1 LSCGILL
8 TTVLQHSFMMVAIMT
23 FKHACQF
30 KIQPT
35 LITKS
40 YEIVSL
46 VFGFVPLIISLER
59 PDKQKN
65 KPKRS
70 LIATGLLALLTLTG
84 CQTTP
89 SDDLTSGTRYQPSTQ
104 PSNNRNLDQ
113 QEIARVR
120 TSLAAQYIRKNEL
133 DTAQQQLEK
142 AFAADSR
149 YAPAYDMMGV
159 LLQQEGS
166 RLNLE
171 KADQYFKKAI
181 ALDKD
186 FEQARNNY
194 GVYLSQMKR
203 YSEAVE
209 QFEIAGSA
217 LGYDGRIGA
226 LENLGRTYLQLDNH
240 PAAAKVFLRAL
251 EGNRN
256 SLIAHI
262 ELVDLLLEQQ
272 RVSQAQRLY
281 EETLV
286 LVQGQSTSP
295 RLLLQGIKLAAAQND
310 RTTRQQLAQQLLSA
324 YPLSEEAK
332 KLKTWL
338 NNPEAP
344 WK

>member
-1 LSCGILL
+1 MTSKYACPLNAQPHAC
-8 TTVLQHSFMMVAIMT
+8 TTVSAF
-23 FKHACQF
+23 CQ
-30 KIQPT
+30 T
-35 LITKS
+35 S
-40 YEIVSL
+40 
-46 VFGFVPLIISLER
+46 IISKVR
-59 PDKQKN
+59 GNQKGRS
-65 KPKRS
+65 KRTMFAS
-70 LIATGLLALLTLTG
+70 ALVALLLSG

-89 SDDLTSGTRYQPSTQ
+89 ANDLTGGTRYQTSTQ
-104 PSNNRNLDQ
+104 PTNNGSIDK
-113 QEIARVR
+113 QEVARVR

-166 RLNLE
+166 PINLK

-186 FEQARNNY
+186 FEQAHNNY

-203 YSEAVE
+203 YSEAAA

-217 LGYDGRIGA
+217 LGYEGRISA
-226 LENLGRTYLQLDNH
+226 LENLGRTYLQLNNNQ
-240 PAAAKVFLRAL
+240 AASKAFLRAL

-272 RVSQAQRLY
+272 RIPQAQRLY
-281 EETLV
+281 DETLM
-286 LVQGQSTSP
+286 LVQGQGISP
-295 RLLLQGIKLAAAQND
+295 RLLLQGIKLASAQND
-310 RTTRQQLAQQLLSA
+310 KPTRQQLAQQLLSA
-324 YPLSEEAK
+324 YPLSSEARQ
-332 KLKTWL
+332 LKTWL

>member
-1 LSCGILL
+1 
-8 TTVLQHSFMMVAIMT
+8 ME
-23 FKHACQF
+23 
-30 KIQPT
+30 
-35 LITKS
+35 
-40 YEIVSL
+40 Y
-46 VFGFVPLIISLER
+46 
-59 PDKQKN
+59 
-65 KPKRS
+65 
-70 LIATGLLALLTLTG
+70 
-84 CQTTP
+84 QT
-89 SDDLTSGTRYQPSTQ
+89 STQ
-104 PSNNRNLDQ
+104 PSNNRNLDK

-133 DTAQQQLEK
+133 DTAQRQLEK

-166 RLNLE
+166 RINLE

-181 ALDKD
+181 ALDRD

-194 GVYLSQMKR
+194 GVYLSQMGR

-217 LGYDGRIGA
+217 LGYEGRIGA
-226 LENLGRTYLQLDNH
+226 LENLGRTYLQLDNR
-240 PAAAKVFLRAL
+240 PAAAKAFLRAL

-256 SLIAHI
+256 SIIAHI

-272 RVSQAQRLY
+272 RVQQAQRLY
-281 EETLV
+281 DETLI
-286 LVQGQSTSP
+286 LVKGQGMSP

-310 RTTRQQLAQQLLSA
+310 ITARQQLAQQLLSA
-324 YPLSEEAK
+324 YPLSDEAK
-332 KLKTWL
+332 QLKTWL